1 VLLHAHS
8 ARLALTAGCIMF
20 NKVLIANR
28 GEIAVRIVRACQEL
42 GLRAVVAY
50 SQADRDSLAVR
61 LADEAVCIGPAAPSR
76 SYLNIPA
83 LISAALITGCDAIH
97 PGYGFLS
104 ENAYFAEIC
113 NECNLKFVGPSPE
126 AIRLMGDKATAR
138 QTMRDAGMPIIP
150 GSDGVLRNLE
160 EAIDLARTIGY
171 PVLLKAVAGGGG
183 RGMRVVQDENELT
196 RAFPTARAEAEAAF
210 GQGDLYMERY
220 LTGMRHVEVQ
230 VLADEHG
237 NAIHLGE
244 RDCSI
249 QRRHQKIIEEGPSP
263 AVSPELRE
271 AMGQAAVA
279 GIKSINYANAGTLE
293 FLLGP
298 DNQFYFMEMN
308 TRIQVEHPVTEL
320 ITGVDLVKWQLQI
333 AAGERLTL
341 TQKDVRIRGHAI
353 ECRINAEDPARDFL
367 PSAGEIEFFLPPG
380 GPGVRIDTHLYAG
393 YTPPGVYDSLLA
405 KVITW
410 GEDRDEALAR
420 MRRALSECIIT
431 GVTTTMPFQLELLSE
446 PTFQRGECDLSF
458 LPALMQRQRG

>member
-1 VLLHAHS
+1 
-8 ARLALTAGCIMF
+8 MF

-42 GLRAVVAY
+42 GIRAVVAY
-50 SQADRDSLAVR
+50 SQADRVSLAVR
-61 LADEAVCIGPAAPSR
+61 LADEAVCIGPPAPAR
-76 SYLNIPA
+76 SYLNPPA
-83 LISAALITGCDAIH
+83 LISAALITGSEAIH

-113 NECNLKFVGPSPE
+113 DECKLTFIGPTPE

-138 QTMRDAGMPIIP
+138 QTMRAAGLPVIP
-150 GSDGVLRNLE
+150 GSDGALRSLDD
-160 EAIDLARTIGY
+160 AYDLAREIGY

-183 RGMRVVQDENELT
+183 RGMRLVHDEAELA
-196 RAFPTARAEAEAAF
+196 RGYPTARAEAEAAF
-210 GQGDLYMERY
+210 GQGDLYLERY

-230 VLADEHG
+230 VLADSYGH
-237 NAIHLGE
+237 AIHLGE

-249 QRRHQKIIEEGPSP
+249 QRRHQKIVVEGPST
-263 AVSPELRE
+263 AVDAELRS
-271 AMGQAAVA
+271 AMGEAALRGVQAIGYV
-279 GIKSINYANAGTLE
+279 NAGTIE

-298 DNQFYFMEMN
+298 DRRFHFMEMN

-320 ITGVDLVKWQLQI
+320 ITGIDLVKWQLRV

-341 TQKDVRIRGHAI
+341 AQKDVRIRGHAV

-367 PSAGEIEFFLPPG
+367 PSAGEVEFFLPPG

-393 YTPPGVYDSLLA
+393 YTPPGAYDSLLA

-410 GEDRDEALAR
+410 GEDRAEALAR

-431 GVTTTMPFQLELLSE
+431 GVTTTMPFQLELLSD
-446 PTFQRGECDLSF
+446 PVFAHGEFDLSF
-458 LPALMQRQRG
+458 LPSLMQRQKETSV

>member
-1 VLLHAHS
+1 
-8 ARLALTAGCIMF
+8 MF

-380 GPGVRIDTHLYAG
+380 GPCVRIDTHLYAG